1 MPVKCPAYLA
11 NHQRAHGEGR
21 KDGEEAVAGGWVERA
36 DARHVAHAEEPVQQ
50 KQQLPG
56 IGFRLL
62 QTSNT
67 LFSCH
72 GFSQSSSR
80 RRHAYFINT
89 RETHT

>member
-21 KDGEEAVAGGWVERA
+21 KDGEEAVARGWVEGA

-50 KQQLPG
+50 KQKLPG

-62 QTSNT
+62 QTRF
-67 LFSCH
+67 FSCH
-72 GFSQSSSR
+72 GLSQSSAR
-80 RRHAYFINT
+80 RRHAYLKNT
-89 RETHT
+89 TETHT